1 MTRQWGLSRRL
12 QLQAPGQSR
21 LCTISDSDAGLAWH
35 MHEWNIPY
43 WARCCL
49 GSRSSVLRLGCD
61 QLGEPAIDRG
71 PAKGRKD
78 SIRHGSFSDVLDS
91 VALCGVDRDYLPV

>member
-1 MTRQWGLSRRL
+1 V
-12 QLQAPGQSR
+12 
-21 LCTISDSDAGLAWH
+21 
-35 MHEWNIPY
+35 HEWKIPY

-78 SIRHGSFSDVLDS
+78 SILHGSFSDVLDS
-91 VALCGVDRDYLPV
+91 IAVCGVDHDSLPVWYSPLSSADGGAVLTCECIG